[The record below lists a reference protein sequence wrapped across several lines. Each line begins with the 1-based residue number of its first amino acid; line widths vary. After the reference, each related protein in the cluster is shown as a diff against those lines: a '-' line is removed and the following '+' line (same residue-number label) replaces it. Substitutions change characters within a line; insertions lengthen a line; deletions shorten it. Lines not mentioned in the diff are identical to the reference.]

1 MNFPQALRA
10 LSTGSAVF
18 AALAFV
24 LLRVGTVE
32 RLLSPSGKPL
42 PVQLVVLGAVAIA
55 IASWVYSLC
64 FSAEGYPS
72 LQSSAPG
79 HPFTP
84 PRRDRRLLAL
94 LASILVFIGVR
105 AFTEVTTTTM
115 DWDEYAHSS
124 HLAMGDYSV
133 SMDPFHFGQHT
144 LSSIFSTFSML
155 VAGANP
161 GVARAPVVLFTLIFL
176 VAVFFLCSRHLS
188 SFASVIL
195 VAHLAVNPWVRWY
208 LHSQRGYAALLAI
221 TTLGTLYIFEWHR
234 GYLACA
240 KASRILLI
248 LFFTSL
254 FVHLF
259 AALHFFCLFFALA
272 VCMAIHRNSWSP
284 EKVSEGKKLLMIP
297 LYVGPIFAA
306 LAVGSILS
314 LSSYG
319 HVLKAT
325 EFKIEN
331 NLIAILQT
339 LGLYREYWLRAFTV
353 LALGL
358 WLYAC
363 RKRMELSFQILI
375 APITFL
381 FFVLV
386 IYALKAD
393 PYTRLYIGM
402 ILPFVLMTTGLLEDA
417 FALTRQ
423 KLIWLV
429 ALMLFVAVPLQSYV
443 PQETSFGN
451 RLTTFTKF
459 MKAHRERYAQPGTCA
474 TASGDPWLVKF
485 SVLYIPPQTAT
496 PCEREVNLHLVLEGP
511 LENTPVP
518 PKYADWRLVESVKN
532 EDGQYLLLEKQ
543 AI

>member
-1 MNFPQALRA
+1 MNFPKALRV

-24 LLRVGTVE
+24 LLRVGTVQ

-42 PVQLVVLGAVAIA
+42 PVQLVVLGAAAIA
-55 IASWVYSLC
+55 IASWVYALC

-72 LQSSAPG
+72 LQSSATSLS
-79 HPFTP
+79 FAP

-94 LASILVFIGVR
+94 LVTILVFIGVR
-105 AFTEVTTTTM
+105 SFTELTTTTM
-115 DWDEYAHSS
+115 DWDEYAHSA
-124 HLAMGDYSV
+124 HLAIGDYSV

-155 VAGANP
+155 VAGASP
-161 GVARAPVVLFTLIFL
+161 GAARAPAVLFTLVFL
-176 VAVFFLCSRHLS
+176 VAVFLLCSRHLS
-188 SFASVIL
+188 TFASVIL

-221 TTLGTLYIFEWHR
+221 TTLGIFFIFEWHR
-234 GYLACA
+234 GYLEFA

-248 LFFTSL
+248 LFFTAL

-259 AALHFFCLFFALA
+259 AALHFFCLFFAIA

-284 EKVSEGKKLLMIP
+284 EKVAEGKKLLMIP
-297 LYVGPIFAA
+297 LYVGPIFAV

-319 HVLKAT
+319 HVLKAN
-325 EFKIEN
+325 EFSIET
-331 NLIAILQT
+331 NLVAILET
-339 LGLYREYWLRAFTV
+339 LGLYREYWLRTFTV
-353 LALGL
+353 LALAL

-363 RKRMELSFQILI
+363 RKRIELGFQVLI

-393 PYTRLYIGM
+393 PYTRLYLGM
-402 ILPFVLMTTGLLEDA
+402 IIPFVLMTTGLLEDA

-423 KLIWLV
+423 KLVWAV
-429 ALMLFVAVPLQSYV
+429 ALILFVAAPLQSHV
-443 PQETSFGN
+443 PQEISFGN
-451 RLTTFTKF
+451 RLTAFTKF
-459 MKAHRERYAQPGTCA
+459 MKTHRDRYAQPGTCT
-474 TASGDPWLVKF
+474 TASGDSWLVKF
-485 SVLYIPPQTAT
+485 SVLYIPPQTAM
-496 PCEREVNLHLVLEGP
+496 PCEREVNLHFVLEGS
-511 LENTPVP
+511 LEGTPVP
-518 PKYADWRLVESVKN
+518 PKYADWRLVESIDN
-532 EDGQYLLLEKQ
+532 ENGHYLLLEKQ

>member
-1 MNFPQALRA
+1 MNFTKALRV
-10 LSTGSAVF
+10 LSTGSAAF

-32 RLLSPSGKPL
+32 RLLSPGGKPL
-42 PVQLVVLGAVAIA
+42 PLQLIVLGAVALA
-55 IASWVYSLC
+55 LVSWVYSLC

-72 LQSSAPG
+72 LLSGAPS
-79 HPFTP
+79 HPLAP

-94 LASILVFIGVR
+94 LVTILVFIGVR
-105 AFTEVTTTTM
+105 SFTEITTTTL
-115 DWDEYAHSS
+115 DWDEYVHSAN
-124 HLAMGDYSV
+124 LALGDYSV

-144 LSSIFSTFSML
+144 LSSIFSTISML
-155 VAGANP
+155 VVGASP
-161 GVARAPVVLFTLIFL
+161 GAARAPVVLFTVIFL
-176 VAVFFLCSRHLS
+176 VAVFLLCVRHLS
-188 SFASVIL
+188 SFAAVTL

-221 TTLGTLYIFEWHR
+221 TTLGILFIFEWHR
-234 GYLACA
+234 GYLAGS
-240 KASRILLI
+240 KASRVLLI
-248 LFFTSL
+248 LFFTAL
-254 FVHLF
+254 FIHLF
-259 AALHFFCLFFALA
+259 AALHYFCLFLALA

-284 EKVSEGKKLLMIP
+284 EKVAEAKTLLMIP

-325 EFKIEN
+325 EFRIET
-331 NLIAILQT
+331 NLVAILQT
-339 LGLYREYWLRAFTV
+339 LGFYREYWLRAFTV

-363 RKRMELSFQILI
+363 RKRLELNFQILI

-393 PYTRLYIGM
+393 PYTRLYLGM
-402 ILPFVLMTTGLLEDA
+402 IIPFVLMTTGLLEDA
-417 FALTRQ
+417 FALTR
-423 KLIWLV
+423 KRLIWAI
-429 ALMLFVAVPLQSYV
+429 ALILFVVVPLQSYV

-451 RLTTFTKF
+451 GLSTFTQF
-459 MKAHRERYAQPGTCA
+459 MKAHRDRYAQPGTCT

-485 SVLYIPPQTAT
+485 AVLYIPPQTAT
-496 PCEREVNLHLVLEGP
+496 TCEREVNLHLVLKGP
-511 LENTPVP
+511 LEETPVP
-518 PKYADWRLVESVKN
+518 PKYADWRLVESVNN
-532 EDGQYLLLEKQ
+532 EDGHYLLLEKQ

>member
-1 MNFPQALRA
+1 MNFPKALRV
-10 LSTGSAVF
+10 LSTGSAAF

-42 PVQLVVLGAVAIA
+42 PVQLIVLGAVSIA
-55 IASWVYSLC
+55 IASWVYWLC

-72 LQSSAPG
+72 LHSTAPNQ
-79 HPFTP
+79 PFAP

-94 LASILVFIGVR
+94 LVSVLVFTGVR
-105 AFTEVTTTTM
+105 SFTEITTTTM
-115 DWDEYAHSS
+115 DWDEYVHSAN
-124 HLAMGDYSV
+124 LAVGEYSV

-144 LSSIFSTFSML
+144 LSSIFSTVSML
-155 VAGANP
+155 VAGASP
-161 GVARAPVVLFTLIFL
+161 FAARAPVVLFTLLFL
-176 VAVFFLCSRHLS
+176 VAVFLLCTRHLS
-188 SFASVIL
+188 TYAAVIL
-195 VAHLAVNPWVRWY
+195 VAHLAVNPWIRWY

-221 TTLGTLYIFEWHR
+221 TTLGIFFIFEWHR
-234 GYLACA
+234 GYLACN

-248 LFFTSL
+248 LFFTAL

-259 AALHFFCLFFALA
+259 AALHYFCLFFTLA

-284 EKVSEGKKLLMIP
+284 EKVADAKKLLMIP
-297 LYVGPIFAA
+297 LCVGPIFAG

-325 EFKIEN
+325 EFKIET
-331 NLIAILQT
+331 NLVAILQT
-339 LGLYREYWLRAFTV
+339 LGFYREYWLRAFTV

-363 RKRMELSFQILI
+363 RKRMELNFQILI
-375 APITFL
+375 APISFM

-393 PYTRLYIGM
+393 PYTRLYLGM
-402 ILPFVLMTTGLLEDA
+402 IIPFVLMTTGILEDA
-417 FALTRQ
+417 FLLTRQ
-423 KLIWLV
+423 KLIWAVSL
-429 ALMLFVAVPLQSYV
+429 LLFVAVPLQSYV
-443 PQETSFGN
+443 PQETTFGN
-451 RLTTFTKF
+451 SLSTFTRF
-459 MKAHRERYAQPGTCA
+459 MKAHRDRYAQPGTCA

-485 SVLYIPPQTAT
+485 TVLYIPPQAAT
-496 PCEREVNLHLVLEGP
+496 PCEREVNLHLVLKGS
-511 LENTPVP
+511 LEDTPVP
-518 PKYADWRLVESVKN
+518 PKYADWRLVESVN
-532 EDGQYLLLEKQ
+532 NDDGQYLLLEKQ